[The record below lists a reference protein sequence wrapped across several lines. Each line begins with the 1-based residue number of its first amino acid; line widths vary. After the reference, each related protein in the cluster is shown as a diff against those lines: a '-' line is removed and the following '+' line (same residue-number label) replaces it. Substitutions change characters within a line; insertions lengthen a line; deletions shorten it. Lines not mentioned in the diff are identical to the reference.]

1 MSADESHDDRT
12 QSFVGLTK
20 GTTVSHYE
28 IIEKIGS
35 GGMGEVY
42 LALDTKLNRKVAL
55 KFLPP
60 HLCQDEECRKRFTR
74 EAQAAAILDHPNIAA
89 IYEVGEYQG
98 RPFYSMQVVEGQSL
112 RDIIAG
118 KDLPIDRIL
127 EIGIQVCEGLQAA
140 HDKGIIHR
148 DVKPSNILLDSHGRV
163 RIVDFGL
170 AAIRGSEHLTRTGST
185 LGTIGYMSPEQVQGK
200 EIDHRSDLFSFG
212 VVLYE
217 LITKQNPFRRD
228 SEAATL
234 KAVSDDAVEPLAR
247 YKRDVPGLLESIT
260 AKLLEKNPAHRYQGA
275 AGAVSDLRRLKQ
287 DSGSIV
293 SSRVGTGSSKNP
305 LRLVLP
311 VLIILITVTI
321 LILKPWR
328 LEIGPTQGAFADE
341 NKLAVMY
348 FDNVADPTDSLRLGE
363 IVTSLLIT
371 DLTESEF
378 VKVVSSQRLYDIL
391 KQLGHEGERKIDR
404 AVATQIAE
412 RAKARWMLVGNI
424 LNTDPEIIIT
434 AQLIDVGTG
443 NISASQRIEGTAGER
458 VFSLIDRLTVE
469 IKQDLGLPSGA
480 IQEVDPEVA
489 EITTHSPEAYRYYF
503 EGQELFYKHFWA
515 EAKEDFLKA
524 IKVDSAFTMAHFY
537 LATIDYWR
545 NDPTAKTHIA
555 NAMKYADRVSQK
567 QRYYI
572 NSLDARL
579 NRDIPRA
586 VANLQRIIERYPED
600 KDAYVSLGLIT
611 KYETNELE
619 EAITY
624 FEKAIELDPFH
635 REALNQLAY
644 AYNLLGRFE
653 KAIWAVNKYI
663 EVAPDEANPY
673 DSRGEILAMNGKLD
687 EAIASYETAMA
698 LKSDFGRSSLANL
711 YMFRG
716 NYAKAD
722 SLYQAMASDA
732 NDRIRAEGRLALTKI
747 PRYQGRFQD
756 ALQLLEIGIATDR
769 MELGECPEVAKKLW
783 ARAIVNEFFGD
794 AQTVIEDLRD
804 AISIMREHEARDF
817 YWRAFRAYLAAK
829 LSESGDQAGADS
841 LMYDITA
848 AIKKSGYPDSTEYS
862 LASALTGLKLH
873 KYDMAAVYWEKVVK
887 PDPYNFPALLFLGM
901 SYLGAGQLGNAV
913 PTLEKAINIYDGSRA
928 DWPGLGVLCHYLLG
942 KAYEASGWNNKAIE
956 QYETFLDI
964 WKNADSGI
972 VEIDDAKERLARLKS
987 KT

>member
-1 MSADESHDDRT
+1 MNNGADRSDRT
-12 QSFVGLTK
+12 HTHVVLTE
-20 GTTVSHYE
+20 GTMVSHYR
-28 IIEKIGS
+28 IVEKIGA

-42 LALDTKLNRKVAL
+42 LAEDIELNRKVAL

-60 HLCQDEECRKRFTR
+60 HLCEDEECRRRFKR
-74 EAQAAAILDHPNIAA
+74 EAQAAAKLSHPNIVT
-89 IYEVGEYQG
+89 IHEVGDYRG
-98 RPFYSMQVVEGQSL
+98 RPYFVMEHVEGRSL
-112 RDIIAG
+112 REFSED
-118 KDLPIDRIL
+118 KDLSIEQIL
-127 EIGIQVCEGLQAA
+127 ELGIQICEGLQAA
-140 HDKGIIHR
+140 HEKGVTHR
-148 DVKPSNILLDSHGRV
+148 DIKPSNILIDSYERAK
-163 RIVDFGL
+163 IVDFGL
-170 AAIRGSEHLTRTGST
+170 ASIVGLDQLTKTGST

-260 AKLLEKNPAHRYQGA
+260 AKLLEKNPTHRYQSA

-311 VLIILITVTI
+311 LLIMLITVTI

-328 LEIGPTQGAFADE
+328 LEIGPTQGAFAEE

-404 AVATQIAE
+404 TVATQIAE

-424 LNTDPEIIIT
+424 LNMEPEIIIT

-443 NISASQRIEGTAGER
+443 NTSASQRIEGTAGER

-469 IKQDLGLPSGA
+469 IKQDLGLPSEA
-480 IQEVDPEVA
+480 TLEVDPEVA

-524 IKVDSAFTMAHFY
+524 IKIDSTFTMAHFY
-537 LATIDYWR
+537 LAEMDYWR
-545 NDPTAKTHIA
+545 NNPTAKTHTA
-555 NAMKYADRVSQK
+555 DAMKYADRVSQK

-572 NSLDARL
+572 NGLDARL

-586 VANLQRIIERYPED
+586 VENLQRIIERHPED
-600 KDAYVSLGLIT
+600 KDAYVYLGLIK

-619 EAITY
+619 EAVTY
-624 FEKAIELDPFH
+624 FKKAVELDPFH

-644 AYNLLGRFE
+644 GYSLLGRFE

-663 EVAPDEANPY
+663 EVAPNEANPY

-716 NYAKAD
+716 DYAKAG

-732 NDRIRAEGRLALTKI
+732 NDRIRADGRLALTRI

-756 ALQLLEIGIATDR
+756 ALQLLETGIATDR

-783 ARAIVNEFFGD
+783 ARVIVNEFFGD
-794 AQTVIEDLRD
+794 ARTVIEDLKD
-804 AISIMREHEARDF
+804 AISIMREHETRDL
-817 YWRAFRAYLAAK
+817 YWRAYRAYLAAK
-829 LSESGDQAGADS
+829 LSESGDQSGVDS

-848 AIKKSGYPDSTEYS
+848 AIKESGYPDSTDYL
-862 LASALTGLKLH
+862 LASALTAFKLH
-873 KYDMAAVYWEKVVK
+873 KYDMAAVYWEKVIK
-887 PDPYNFPALLFLGM
+887 PNPYHFFSLLFLGM

-913 PTLEKAINIYDGSRA
+913 PTLEKAINIYDESRGG
-928 DWPGLGVLCHYLLG
+928 WPGLGVLCHYLLG
-942 KAYEASGWNNKAIE
+942 KAYEASGWTNKAIK

-964 WKNADSGI
+964 WKNGDSGI
-972 VEIDDAKERLARLKS
+972 VEIKDARERLARLKS
-987 KT
+987 ET